1 MKKAILF
8 ASVVLVALGAPAMAQ
23 TATTETTTTQTT
35 TTTTVP
41 AEVRTYVT
49 GQEATSVSIDGD
61 VVVGE
66 ALPETVTITPIPD
79 NAEYGYAVVNNK
91 RVVINPTTRTVIEVV
106 E

>member
-1 MKKAILF
+1 MKTTILF

-23 TATTETTTTQTT
+23 TGTTQTVTTQT

-49 GQEATSVSIDGD
+49 GQEATSVTVDGD

-79 NAEYGYAVVNNK
+79 NAGFGYAVVNNK
-91 RVVINPTTRTVIEVV
+91 RVVINPETRTVIEVV

>member
-1 MKKAILF
+1 MKTTILF
-8 ASVVLVALGAPAMAQ
+8 ASVALVTFGAPALAQ
-23 TATTETTTTQTT
+23 TGTTQTVTTQT

-49 GQEATSVSIDGD
+49 GQEVTSVTVDGD
-61 VVVGE
+61 IVVGE

-91 RVVINPTTRTVIEVV
+91 RVVINPETRTVIEVV